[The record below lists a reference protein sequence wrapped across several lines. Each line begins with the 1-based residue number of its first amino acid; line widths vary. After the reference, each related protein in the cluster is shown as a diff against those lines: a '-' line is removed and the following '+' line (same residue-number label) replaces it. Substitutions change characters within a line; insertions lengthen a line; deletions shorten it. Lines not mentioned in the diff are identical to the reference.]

1 MTTLSESFQSALSG
15 LFHPTTGL
23 GEEITLD
30 GEDINALV
38 RYEIDVDASGTRFD
52 VLDLDILRSDYNG
65 IPSSRTTAVVDEA
78 TWYFWK
84 QISAD
89 GISRRLR
96 FRNKQRFTSGS

>member
-1 MTTLSESFQSALSG
+1 MTFTDDFQTSLSY
-15 LFHPTTGL
+15 LFDPVTGL

-38 RYEIDVDASGTRFD
+38 RYEIDVDSTGVRFD
-52 VLDLDILRSDYNG
+52 VLDLDVLRSDYNG
-65 IPSSRTTAVVDEA
+65 VPSSRTVAIVDES

-84 QISAD
+84 QVSAD

-96 FRNKQRFTSGS
+96 FRNKQRFSSGA